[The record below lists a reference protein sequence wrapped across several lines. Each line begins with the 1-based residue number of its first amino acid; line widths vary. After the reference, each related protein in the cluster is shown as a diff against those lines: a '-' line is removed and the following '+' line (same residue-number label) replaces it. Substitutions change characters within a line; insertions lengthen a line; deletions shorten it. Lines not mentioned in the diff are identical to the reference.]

1 MMKGVILA
9 AGKGSR
15 LYPVTKVI
23 PKPLLPILNRP
34 TLDYA
39 FDQMKACGITDV
51 CIVVGENEQLMREEL
66 GDGTEIGLYLSYVR
80 QTDPQGLAHA
90 VGFAEKFVDGDD
102 FVLYLGDAI
111 YDQSLAPFVE
121 QFNASGAANLNLVK
135 EVEDPRRFGVA
146 NVENGR
152 IVKLVEKPA
161 EPESNLAMAGMYV
174 FGPEIWWVL
183 PQLKPS
189 ARGEY
194 EITDAIQ
201 LLVDKGEV
209 VVPGIYEG
217 NWFDTGTL
225 DSFLETSSFLA
236 KGGWVVD
243 ESASVNAE
251 MSGMVVIGAKAE
263 VNAKSIK
270 NSVILPGA
278 KINVLG
284 DIDGCLLGGEVTSEQ
299 SLSAEIRH
307 GRVQ

>member
-1 MMKGVILA
+1 MKGVILA

-15 LYPVTKVI
+15 LNPVTKVI

-66 GDGTEIGLYLSYVR
+66 GDGTEVGLYLSYVR

-174 FGPEIWWVL
+174 FGPEIWSVL

-201 LLVDKGEV
+201 LLVDKGEL

-263 VNAKSIK
+263 VNAKSIR

-284 DIDGCLLGGEVTSEQ
+284 EIDGCLLGGEVTSEQ

-307 GRVQ
+307 GQVQ

>member
-15 LYPVTKVI
+15 LNPVTKVI

-66 GDGTEIGLYLSYVR
+66 GDGTEVGLYLSYVR

-174 FGPEIWWVL
+174 FGPEIWSVL

-201 LLVDKGEV
+201 LLVDKGEL

-263 VNAKSIK
+263 VNAKSIR

-284 DIDGCLLGGEVTSEQ
+284 EIDGCLLGGEVTSEQ

-307 GRVQ
+307 GQVQ